1 MSGWKREEEE
11 MSRPKS
17 SIIVKSNNP
26 YVRTAFAS
34 AMRSMR
40 QMLGNDV
47 VFEGFIMKNHD
58 GYLFTIDGFS
68 KLESEDDVLR
78 ITNKAMRACLDY
90 QDRKRDKLLEKI
102 IEPEND
108 EELSA
113 IDAAQYLGMSYT
125 DLCNNRY
132 SRDPIPSHKNRSRV
146 FYWRSD
152 LDAYRNFA

>member
-1 MSGWKREEEE
+1 MSGWKRAEEA

-68 KLESEDDVLR
+68 KLEIEDDVLR
-78 ITNKAMRACLDY
+78 ITSKAMRACLDY
-90 QDRKRDKLLEKI
+90 QDLKRDKLLEKI
-102 IEPEND
+102 I
-108 EELSA
+108 
-113 IDAAQYLGMSYT
+113 
-125 DLCNNRY
+125 
-132 SRDPIPSHKNRSRV
+132 
-146 FYWRSD
+146 
-152 LDAYRNFA
+152 